1 MRRLVLWGPP
11 VAYMAVIFYVSGLS
25 DPLPTLTK
33 HVWDKLLHAVEYLG
47 LAVLFARALAGEGMA
62 YVAAAILAVVLASA
76 YAATDEYH
84 QSFVPGRSA
93 EVADLV
99 ADACGAAAAAIA
111 IRLWSRMKS
120 TDGL

>member
-1 MRRLVLWGPP
+1 MALLFALSSWPSPPGLPAGVDKELHWVL
-11 VAYMAVIFYVSGLS
+11 YSGLS
-25 DPLPTLTK
+25 AL
-33 HVWDKLLHAVEYLG
+33 
-47 LAVLFARALAGEGMA
+47 VLRALARRDWRSVGWGRTFA
-62 YVAAAILAVVLASA
+62 AVIVAAA
-76 YAATDEYH
+76 YGATDEYH